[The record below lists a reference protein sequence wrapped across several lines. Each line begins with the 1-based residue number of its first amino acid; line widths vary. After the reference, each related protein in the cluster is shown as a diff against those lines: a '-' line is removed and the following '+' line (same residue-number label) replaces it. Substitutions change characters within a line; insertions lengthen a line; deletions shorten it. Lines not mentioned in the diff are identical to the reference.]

1 MDLRILENLKFK
13 YPFRKHQTM
22 LLEQFE
28 SLHTSNKNTRFK
40 YHVVS
45 PPGSGKTIAGIEMA
59 VRLKVPALVM
69 CPNTAIQGQW
79 MDKAKMFIPEGSNIE
94 LNSLV
99 SSSSNNLNFLNVFTY
114 QSLSIPDNSDDSEII
129 IAENLWADTLSKSS
143 GIPVQESLDRI
154 YKMKASNPE
163 NYSKELSKYTIKL
176 RHENLQD
183 VSVDLF
189 EILHPNA
196 KSLIQ
201 SLKETGVKTMIFDE
215 CHHLQNYWAL
225 VMAEIAQKLEIENL
239 IGLTATPPISDDKE
253 KMECYNA
260 LLGNIDFQIPTPAV
274 VKEGMLAPYQDLAY
288 FCVPLPEEFEFIK
301 NSHQKFQQITSSFDS
316 QSSDFYFWISDRII
330 NRKLV
335 TGEAQEWPNFF
346 KTRTN
351 FAIAGVKYLLKNQC
365 KLPWD
370 ITVTEA
376 MYSEMSMDDWCALIE
391 DYALNLLKISS
402 KDEDK
407 ALYEEI
413 REALRSLGYV
423 LSENGIRAYS
433 SPIDRIL
440 AYSKNKIES
449 LKLILKNEMKA
460 MGDKIRVA
468 IITDFE
474 FSNALS
480 LKKMESLLD
489 EESGGA
495 IRVIKELTND
505 EEIDKLD
512 PVMVTGSNLLC
523 DEDLAQTF
531 INLAKEWA
539 EENSFE
545 FDLSIDPSITGSFCS
560 VVGVGKDWCSRT
572 AVLFTTYI
580 FEKGITKCIIGTRGL
595 LGEGWDSINLN
606 TLLDMST
613 VTTFASVNQL
623 RGRSIRKSEI
633 EPKKVANNWDII
645 CIAPGLEKGYNDMS
659 RLFRKHEN
667 FYGIC
672 DDSQIQCGI
681 NHLDGS
687 LSLGENHLSAE
698 EINEINQ
705 RMLSKSVER
714 AKAYEK
720 WGIGQPYENINMG
733 CCELKL
739 EKPIIMKAGSVYG
752 QEQSILASKL
762 KASIYSTI
770 VSGVLLG
777 TLKYLIPTY
786 IETAYITGFL
796 GGILGLNAY
805 TSFSSFLSYGNEKF
819 LNINAISSI
828 KDISLAIFNGL
839 KECGLVDNTLND
851 NKVVINERDDGTIRV
866 HLEASEKD
874 STLFSASLSEML
886 SPISDQRYAVE
897 RYEVPVPKTSLFK
910 VLYMVRYGLNKCPP
924 VLMSYHPLP
933 SAFNL
938 KERAVVFQ
946 KYWNKFVSPGEVIF
960 LKGEKGQKVLEKYG
974 RINFL
979 GAKKHVENIWR

>member
-1 MDLRILENLKFK
+1 MDLHVLENLKFK
-13 YPFRKHQTM
+13 YPFRKHQSM
-22 LLEQFE
+22 LLEKFE
-28 SLHTSNKNTRFK
+28 TLVTSNKNSLFK

-59 VRLKVPALVM
+59 VRLKVPVLVM

-99 SSSSNNLNFLNVFTY
+99 SSDPNDLKFLNVFTY
-114 QSLSIPDNSDDSEII
+114 QSLSIPDNSDESEII

-143 GIPVQESLDRI
+143 GIPVEESLDRI

-163 NYSKELSKYTIKL
+163 SYSKELSKYTNKL
-176 RHENLQD
+176 RHQNLKD
-183 VSVDLF
+183 TSVDLF

-196 KSLIQ
+196 KKLIGN
-201 SLKETGVKTMIFDE
+201 LKNNGIKTMIFDE

-225 VMAEIAQKLEIENL
+225 VMAGIAQKLEIGTL

-253 KMECYNA
+253 KTESYNA
-260 LLGNIDFQIPTPAV
+260 LLGDIDFQIPTPAV

-301 NSHQKFQQITSSFDS
+301 NSHLKFQEITSCFDS
-316 QSSDFYFWISDRII
+316 QNSDFYFWISDRII

-335 TGEAQEWPNFF
+335 TGEAQEWPSFF
-346 KTRTN
+346 KTRTS
-351 FAIAGVKYLLKNQC
+351 FAIAGVKYLLKNKC

-376 MYSEMSMDDWCALIE
+376 MYSEMTMDDWCSLIE

-402 KDEDK
+402 KEEDK

-440 AYSKNKIES
+440 AYSKSKIDS
-449 LKLILKNEMKA
+449 LKLILKSEMNA
-460 MGDKIRVA
+460 MGDKIRAA

-480 LKKMESLLD
+480 LKKMENLLD

-495 IRVIKELTND
+495 IRVLKELSSD

-523 DEDLAQTF
+523 DDDLASSF
-531 INLAKEWA
+531 IKLAKEWA
-539 EENSFE
+539 VQNSFE
-545 FDLSIDPSITGSFCS
+545 FDLSIDSSITSTFCS
-560 VVGVGKDWCSRT
+560 IIGTGKDWSSRT

-623 RGRSIRKSEI
+623 RGRSIRKSEL

-645 CIAPGLEKGYNDMS
+645 CIAPGLEKGYNDMN

-672 DDSQIQCGI
+672 DDGQIQCGI
-681 NHLDGS
+681 NHLAGS
-687 LSLGENHLSAE
+687 LSLGENNLSAE
-698 EINEINQ
+698 EADQINQ
-705 RMLSKSVER
+705 RMLSKSADR

-720 WGIGQPYENINMG
+720 WGVGQPYEDVNMG

-739 EKPIIMKAGSVYG
+739 LKPIIMKAGSVYG
-752 QEQSILASKL
+752 QEQSILAGKL
-762 KASIYSTI
+762 KASVYSAI
-770 VSGVLLG
+770 ASGALLG
-777 TLKYLIPTY
+777 TLKYLVPAY
-786 IETAYITGFL
+786 METAYVIGFL

-805 TSFSSFLSYGNEKF
+805 RSFSSFLSYGNEKF
-819 LNINAISSI
+819 LSITVVSAI
-828 KDISLAIFNGL
+828 KDISLAVFNGL
-839 KECGLVDNTLND
+839 KECGLVDKTLND
-851 NKVVINERDDGTIRV
+851 NKIVINERDDGTIRV
-866 HLEASEKD
+866 HLEASEND
-874 STLFSASLSEML
+874 STLFSSSLSEIL
-886 SPISDQRYAVE
+886 SPISDQRYAVQ

-910 VLYMVRYGLNKCPP
+910 LLYMIRYGLNKCPP

-938 KERAVVFQ
+938 KERAVIFQ

-960 LKGEKGQKVLEKYG
+960 LKGEKGQKILEKYG